1 MGINENIWLVSIDG
15 IIGCLDIVILNSVV
29 VDFCFYV
36 FESEMKVILNYI
48 VRYNLENK
56 IK

>member
-1 MGINENIWLVSIDG
+1 MGINENIWLVSING